1 VTIDTSKLKVS
12 TKALVVGFLSLGGLA
27 TVPAVNAPLTAFLNA
42 HHSLAPIVSTLVAV
56 WTVLHN
62 PVVQDALGI
71 KRTVEVKETTE
82 EVVVKPDAAAAKD
95 AK

>member
-42 HHSLAPIVSTLVAV
+42 HHSLAPIASTLVAV

-82 EVVVKPDAAAAKD
+82 QVSIAPDVAAAKD